1 MTDISH
7 TRRACLQAGGR
18 LVTLATAAALLRP
31 GLARAST
38 DWPNK
43 PITLLVHTAPGSAA
57 DSYARNLAKALEPVL
72 GQPVAVL
79 NRVGGNGVVQ
89 MSALSAAAA
98 DGYTLAVNT
107 ASHLSIL
114 RTTARATFSL
124 SDFDWIARVQLETYL
139 TVVRADAPWQS
150 LGEFVEAARKAHPL
164 FNVGGQ
170 GAPGSAH
177 NIHFNILAQAGG
189 FKFNWIPFQGGIQ
202 HLTALLGGTLTATSN
217 NPQTI
222 LQFAEANR
230 VRPLGVQ
237 GLRRVD
243 SFPQVQTYREA
254 GIDAD
259 PSWQQ
264 VRGVIA
270 RKGTPLEIRQKL
282 EAAIKTAIESPD
294 WKAYMRSSGLQDG
307 FQGNEEYTASIQ
319 QLDQITAHWLGQLG
333 LLK

>member
-1 MTDISH
+1 MAEFSG
-7 TRRACLQAGGR
+7 TRRHCLQGAGR
-18 LVTLATAAALLRP
+18 LAVWTAAGAWLRP
-31 GLARAST
+31 GAAKAST
-38 DWPNK
+38 DWPHK

-57 DSYARNLAKALEPVL
+57 DAYARNLAKAIEPVL
-72 GQPVAVL
+72 KQPVAVL

-89 MSALSAAAA
+89 MSALLAAPA

-114 RTTARATFSL
+114 RTTARETFHI
-124 SDFDWIARVQLETYL
+124 SDFDWIARVQLETFL
-139 TVVRADAPWQS
+139 TIVRADARWQT
-150 LGEFVEAARKAHPL
+150 LAEFVEAARQAQPL

-177 NIHFNILAQAGG
+177 NIHFNILAQAAG
-189 FKFNWIPFQGGIQ
+189 FRFNWIPFQGGIQ
-202 HLTALLGGTLTATSN
+202 HLTALLGGTVIATSN

-237 GLRRVD
+237 GLNRVD
-243 SFPQVQTYREA
+243 SFPAVPTYREA
-254 GIDAD
+254 GFDAD

-282 EAAIKTAIESPD
+282 EAAIQTGIQSPD
-294 WKAYMRSSGLQDG
+294 WKAYMRSSGLIDG
-307 FQGNEEYTASIQ
+307 FLGNQAYTESIQ
-319 QLDQITAHWLGQLG
+319 QLDQTTAKWLGHLG